1 MRRLSEIRKLPDCW
15 SDPRKQSGG
24 FGEFER
30 IEYIEYQI
38 GICGDEEMTEE
49 TKLRI
54 MNELQQHGYA
64 INNIN
69 DLFNISHKDR
79 KLIPYL
85 LELLDYLSDERDK
98 EFVVR
103 CLGVK
108 GFTEAIPKLLTEF
121 KSAKNN
127 YYRWAIANS
136 INIIHSM
143 TIEKELIE
151 LSSSKKYG
159 TGRQMLVLSLGEYKS
174 DLSLNC
180 LVSLLND
187 EEVRGHALQAL
198 GKCGNPEVLS
208 DIEIYCN
215 SDNNWIKKTAINA
228 AKKIRRKHM

>member
-1 MRRLSEIRKLPDCW
+1 
-15 SDPRKQSGG
+15 
-24 FGEFER
+24 
-30 IEYIEYQI
+30 
-38 GICGDEEMTEE
+38 MTEE

-54 MNELQQHGYA
+54 MDGLQQHGYV
-64 INNIN
+64 ISNIN
-69 DLFNISHKDR
+69 DLFNLSHKEI
-79 KLIPYL
+79 KL
-85 LELLDYLSDERDK
+85 
-98 EFVVR
+98 V
-103 CLGVK
+103 
-108 GFTEAIPKLLTEF
+108 PKLLTEF

-151 LSSSKKYG
+151 LSSNNKYG

-180 LVSLLND
+180 LVNLLND

-208 DIEIYCN
+208 DIEMYCN

-228 AKKIRRKHM
+228 AKKIRRKYL

>member
-1 MRRLSEIRKLPDCW
+1 MEQK
-15 SDPRKQSGG
+15 
-24 FGEFER
+24 
-30 IEYIEYQI
+30 I

-49 TKLRI
+49 NKLRI
-54 MNELQQHGYA
+54 KNDLKQRGYIINSVNEL
-64 INNIN
+64 
-69 DLFNISHKDR
+69 LKLSHKER
-79 KLIPYL
+79 ELVPYL
-85 LELLDYLSDERDK
+85 LELLDDLSDETDK

-108 GFTEAIPKLLTEF
+108 GFTEVIPKLLAEF

-136 INIIHSM
+136 INIIHST

-151 LSSSKKYG
+151 LSSNKKYG

-180 LVSLLND
+180 LVSLLKD

-208 DIEIYCN
+208 DIEMYCN
-215 SDNNWIKKTAINA
+215 SENNWIKKTAIKA
-228 AKKIRRKHM
+228 AKKIRGKYL

>member
-1 MRRLSEIRKLPDCW
+1 
-15 SDPRKQSGG
+15 
-24 FGEFER
+24 
-30 IEYIEYQI
+30 
-38 GICGDEEMTEE
+38 MTEE
-49 TKLRI
+49 NKLRI
-54 MNELQQHGYA
+54 KNDLKQRGYIINSVNEL
-64 INNIN
+64 
-69 DLFNISHKDR
+69 LKLSHKER
-79 KLIPYL
+79 ELVPYL
-85 LELLDYLSDERDK
+85 LELLDDLSDETDK

-108 GFTEAIPKLLTEF
+108 GFTEVIPKLLTEF

-151 LSSSKKYG
+151 LSSNKKYG

-174 DLSLNC
+174 DLTLNC
-180 LVSLLND
+180 LVNLLND

-208 DIEIYCN
+208 DIEMYCN
-215 SDNNWIKKTAINA
+215 SESNWIKKTAIKA
-228 AKKIRRKHM
+228 AKKIRRKYL

>member
-1 MRRLSEIRKLPDCW
+1 
-15 SDPRKQSGG
+15 
-24 FGEFER
+24 
-30 IEYIEYQI
+30 
-38 GICGDEEMTEE
+38 MTEE

-208 DIEIYCN
+208 DIEMYCN
-215 SDNNWIKKTAINA
+215 SENNWIKKVAMQL
-228 AKKIRRKHM
+228 KKSKENIYKS

>member
-1 MRRLSEIRKLPDCW
+1 MKR
-15 SDPRKQSGG
+15 
-24 FGEFER
+24 
-30 IEYIEYQI
+30 QI

-49 TKLRI
+49 NKLRI
-54 MNELQQHGYA
+54 KNDLKQRGYIINSVNEL
-64 INNIN
+64 
-69 DLFNISHKDR
+69 LKLSHKER
-79 KLIPYL
+79 ELVPYL
-85 LELLDYLSDERDK
+85 LELLDDLSDETDK

-108 GFTEAIPKLLTEF
+108 GFTEVIPKLLAEF

-136 INIIHSM
+136 INIIHST

-151 LSSSKKYG
+151 LSSNKKYG

-180 LVSLLND
+180 LVSLLKD
-187 EEVRGHALQAL
+187 EEVRGYALQAL

-208 DIEIYCN
+208 DIEMYCN
-215 SDNNWIKKTAINA
+215 SENNWIKKTAIKA
-228 AKKIRRKHM
+228 AKKIRGKYL

>member
-1 MRRLSEIRKLPDCW
+1 
-15 SDPRKQSGG
+15 
-24 FGEFER
+24 
-30 IEYIEYQI
+30 
-38 GICGDEEMTEE
+38 MTEE

-54 MNELQQHGYA
+54 MNRLQQHGYV

-69 DLFNISHKDR
+69 DLFNLSLKER
-79 KLIPYL
+79 ELVPYL
-85 LELLDYLSDERDK
+85 LEFLDYLSDESDK
-98 EFVVR
+98 EFIVR

-108 GFTEAIPKLLTEF
+108 GFTEAIPKMLTEF
-121 KSAKNN
+121 KNAKNN

-151 LSSSKKYG
+151 LSSNKKYG

-174 DLSLNC
+174 DLSINC

-187 EEVRGHALQAL
+187 EDVRGHALQVL
-198 GKCGNPEVLS
+198 GKCGKPEVLS

-215 SDNNWIKKTAINA
+215 SDNNWIKKTAIIQL
-228 AKKIRRKHM
+228 KKSEENIYKS

>member
-1 MRRLSEIRKLPDCW
+1 
-15 SDPRKQSGG
+15 
-24 FGEFER
+24 
-30 IEYIEYQI
+30 
-38 GICGDEEMTEE
+38 MTEE
-49 TKLRI
+49 NKLRI
-54 MNELQQHGYA
+54 KNDLKQRGYIINSVNEL
-64 INNIN
+64 
-69 DLFNISHKDR
+69 LKLSHKER
-79 KLIPYL
+79 ELVPYL
-85 LELLDYLSDERDK
+85 LELLDDLSDETDK

-108 GFTEAIPKLLTEF
+108 GFTEVIPKLLTEF

-151 LSSSKKYG
+151 LSSNKKYG

-174 DLSLNC
+174 DLTLNC
-180 LVSLLND
+180 LVNLLND

-208 DIEIYCN
+208 DIEMYCN
-215 SDNNWIKKTAINA
+215 SENNWIKKTAIKA
-228 AKKIRRKHM
+228 AKKIRRKYL